1 MKRLKIVFILP
12 FITTAIFAQ
21 VHTISTPR
29 FTRPL
34 VEKWVEDYKKVAP
47 HVQFQILKG
56 SGSIGESD
64 LSILPFDKADEDA
77 PNIVV
82 FARYAILPFTAKGS
96 EAEQILNS
104 RKLNNKR
111 LRHIFFDHEDFTNE
125 EELTKQELR
134 QKKLVVYSANNPV
147 SLSEPFAGFYHEETE
162 NLRGRRIAGDDA
174 FLTTAVAKDPFGVS
188 FGALSNIYDLNSRR
202 LKNGLSLPV
211 LDTRKELEEG
221 FRDSASL
228 DVIIRL
234 LEQGPTEEIPTGNV
248 GVAFKGVSKEIDDF
262 LSWIL
267 TDGRAL
273 AHDYGLLG
281 IEQELAEGQ
290 LAKIR
295 SVYTAQRKR

>member
-1 MKRLKIVFILP
+1 
-12 FITTAIFAQ
+12 
-21 VHTISTPR
+21 
-29 FTRPL
+29 
-34 VEKWVEDYKKVAP
+34 
-47 HVQFQILKG
+47 
-56 SGSIGESD
+56 
-64 LSILPFDKADEDA
+64 
-77 PNIVV
+77 
-82 FARYAILPFTAKGS
+82 
-96 EAEQILNS
+96 
-104 RKLNNKR
+104 
-111 LRHIFFDHEDFTNE
+111 
-125 EELTKQELR
+125 
-134 QKKLVVYSANNPV
+134 
-147 SLSEPFAGFYHEETE
+147 
-162 NLRGRRIAGDDA
+162 
-174 FLTTAVAKDPFGVS
+174 
-188 FGALSNIYDLNSRR
+188 LSNIYDLNSRR